1 MTLIPVTIL
10 TGFLGSG
17 KSTLLSE
24 ILSAPAFSNTA
35 IVVNEFGDVGLDDFL
50 VTHSEEQIVEMT
62 TGCLCCTVRGDIT
75 DTLLMLER
83 KRKDGEIPA
92 FERLII
98 ETTGLADPAPVIH
111 TLISEPRINTRF
123 MLGGIICTVDAAN
136 GLQTLD
142 KHEECQK
149 QVAVADRIVLTKSDL
164 DIDEAAVYDLYK
176 RMEHLAPSAV
186 LQDRHQTDFSLSRLF
201 DTTLY
206 DPKTKGYEVE
216 RWLNEQH
223 LAQKTDDHAHH
234 HHHHNEG
241 GIKSFSLTFDT
252 PLPRNAF
259 LLAMQ
264 LLISHQGEQL
274 LRIKGIVCLKE
285 QPEQPII
292 LHGVQHVF
300 HDPLELDTWPG
311 EDTRTRMVFI
321 TRDLSQR
328 TVETFFKTW
337 LSYDEEEI
345 LNMMG

>member
-24 ILSAPAFSNTA
+24 ILRDPAFSNTA
-35 IVVNEFGDVGLDDFL
+35 VVVNEFGDVGLDDFL
-50 VTHSEEQIVEMT
+50 VTHSEEQVVEMT

-75 DTLLMLER
+75 DTLLMLDQ
-83 KRKDGEIPA
+83 KRKEGDIPA

-111 TLISEPRINTRF
+111 TLITEPRISSRF

-142 KHEECQK
+142 QHEECQK
-149 QVAVADRIVLTKSDL
+149 QIAVCDRIVLTKSDL
-164 DIDEAAVYDLYK
+164 DIDEAALYDLQK
-176 RMEHLAPSAV
+176 RLEGLAPSAV
-186 LQDRHQTDFSLSRLF
+186 LQDRHATTFSLSRLF

-206 DPKTKGYEVE
+206 DPSTKGYEVE
-216 RWLNEQH
+216 RWLNEQA
-223 LAQKTDDHAHH
+223 LSQKADTHH
-234 HHHHNEG
+234 HHHHHGQGSIE
-241 GIKSFSLTFDT
+241 SFVVTFDT

-264 LLISHQGEQL
+264 LLIAHQGEHL
-274 LRIKGIVCLKE
+274 LRIKGIVSLKE
-285 QPEQPII
+285 QPEHPII

-300 HDPLELDTWPG
+300 HDPLELDTWPS
-311 EDTRTRMVFI
+311 EDKRTRMVFI
-321 TRDLSQR
+321 TRDLSQG